1 MLKLIVSF
9 NGIRTWDTSDV
20 ATEAATQ
27 TARIICSYIKL
38 YGWIITRECIKMDT
52 RLKYND
58 LKVHQ
63 RTFNVGGRSTGPPAS
78 LQFDRT
84 EADHNRTN
92 VIVFM

>member
-1 MLKLIVSF
+1 
-9 NGIRTWDTSDV
+9 
-20 ATEAATQ
+20 
-27 TARIICSYIKL
+27 
-38 YGWIITRECIKMDT
+38 MDT

-63 RTFNVGGRSTGPPAS
+63 RTFNVGGRSTGPTAS